1 MREAMVA
8 VAVTIS
14 TVVCRENRLM
24 AECRSTGDP
33 ARELEAWRSRDAQMT
48 RILPHVSEVCM

>member
-1 MREAMVA
+1 VA